1 MSWEV
6 FLSLQYSR
14 RICKEVDFSSVQS
27 LSRVRLFVTPWIA
40 VHQASLCITISRIH
54 SSSESYVHRVGNAIQ
69 PSHPLLSPFPP
80 APNPSQH
87 QSFISPQMPHGN
99 HLWRHWNI
107 VDFVEKLLT
116 MTLIYLIDVGLF
128 RLCISSWM
136 DFNSLYI
143 LKAFSFPPRR
153 KLYWHNIFVILFI
166 MFLILKNLY

>member
-6 FLSLQYSR
+6 FLSLKYSR
-14 RICKEVDFSSVQS
+14 RICIEVDFSSVQFSRSVVSDS
-27 LSRVRLFVTPWIA
+27 LWPHESRHTRPPC
-40 VHQASLCITISRIH
+40 ASPSPGFIQTH
-54 SSSESYVHRVGNAIQ
+54 VHRVGDAIQ
-69 PSHPLLSPFPP
+69 PSHPLSSHFPP

-99 HLWRHWNI
+99 HLWRHWSI

-143 LKAFSFPPRR
+143 LKSFSFPPRH

>member
-1 MSWEV
+1 MRNFHQGS
-6 FLSLQYSR
+6 FRS
-14 RICKEVDFSSVQS
+14 DQS
-27 LSRVRLFVTPWIA
+27 LSRVRLFATPWTA
-40 VHQASLCITISRIH
+40 CSTPGLPVHHQLWELIQTH
-54 SSSESYVHRVGNAIQ
+54 VHRVGDAIQ
-69 PSHPLLSPFPP
+69 PSHPLSSHFPP

-99 HLWRHWNI
+99 HLWRHWSI

-143 LKAFSFPPRR
+143 LKSFSFPPRH